1 MVSTISPYRNVF
13 IALTAIMLGLAHYFM
28 SKNKGES
35 TKTKVVLWI
44 STLVSVGLILYSSF
58 FSN

>member
-13 IALTAIMLGLAHYFM
+13 IALTVIMLASAHYFM
-28 SKNKGES
+28 SKNKIVS
-35 TKTKVVLWI
+35 KNTKLLIWI